1 MHRVNQRKFT
11 CAGQTGVKIQ
21 LIRKGT
27 GKELTKMLINDR
39 YELKKE
45 IRRGGFGVTWYA
57 WDTNLDMPVAIKE
70 FSDPDPEH
78 RRKFIRE
85 ARSLAKVSGARGIV
99 NVRDYLEADG
109 KAYMVMEYLDGEDLS
124 ARIDRT
130 GRLGFDET
138 WQLLLPL
145 MGVLKKLHESGMIHR
160 DVSPD
165 NIRIT
170 EDGEVKLLDFGSVSN
185 LTSENLTRTV
195 TVKPGYA
202 PIEQYSG
209 AAEQGPWTDVYSLC
223 ATIYKCITGR
233 KPADSLVRSFHD
245 ELERPSALGVKISP
259 EEEKVLMKG
268 LSVNPKERYDT
279 VNGFIDAMEAARTA
293 PKDSPVSGMS
303 GSAGSGSSA
312 GGRSLEELAS
322 KAFSDEAD
330 GGKGEPEAAQE
341 RKSGRPGQP
350 GQAGQPD
357 VQPAQPGEQPA
368 QPGQA
373 AQPGVQPAQPGNPG
387 QPTRTDTP
395 SGSGKQGRR
404 KKNKF
409 LIPAIAAGALVLG
422 IAVFVLL
429 PKGDGSGGGGGVI
442 PTSIVTGSAEGVDYD
457 SGDTYVTI
465 ADTTINDAHINFVE
479 KNDKI
484 TTVYFRRCSVPDEM
498 ISKMAD
504 WSRVESLSFNYCG
517 GYTSMDPLAGLAT
530 LGSIEI
536 YDNSDAVF
544 AGDRVF
550 TNDFPETVKKL
561 MVIGGTLEGTAGF
574 IRHFPG
580 LSTLTLNVANQ
591 VDDYSFLDA
600 LPELEYLYLY
610 NQSLDEED
618 CSHLSGHAKLGF
630 VDLTDGS
637 LATLDWAKD
646 CPGIRYIDAED
657 SPITDLS
664 PLAGHELL
672 YTLRIPGSQVSDL
685 TPLSSCPALS
695 NLNVARSQVSSLAG
709 LENAKKLFS
718 LNISRCSVSDLAPLK
733 ECAELEELYAD
744 RNKITSISEISNCGK
759 ILTIDVNRN
768 ELTNLDGCEDLIKLK
783 TLKAAGNHIS
793 DISGIRNCTVIEA
806 LFLSENG
813 IEDISAL
820 SNNFTDLKVL
830 DISDNQ
836 VRDISALA
844 GCVSLSGFAA
854 DNNKIT
860 AINVLAEK
868 PGLYGVFLSNNE
880 LTDITPLRDS
890 MDNLSYL
897 DIGNNNVR
905 DVSFLKNLSVKKVWL
920 LMENNEISDVS
931 MLPAMLEYHQLVFY
945 GNPIR
950 DISVVSG
957 MTNTLWTKLYL
968 SHDDN
973 LDYGALGSSSVNDD
987 VILVDVPSD
996 KKASVLKQF
1005 KGNRWYEPAFMTGEE
1020 ADAEMESYRAEIK
1033 RTVIGDSG
1041 EEEEAESSGAAAG
1054 EAEAE
1059 DEAAGTTADQG
1070 AEEDNGQN

>member
-99 NVRDYLEADG
+99 NVRDYLEAYG

-293 PKDSPVSGMS
+293 PKYSPVSGMS

-350 GQAGQPD
+350 GQAAQPS
-357 VQPAQPGEQPA
+357 VQPAHAAQPGEQPA

-373 AQPGVQPAQPGNPG
+373 RRNPG
-387 QPTRTDTP
+387 SPRSPASSPRSPEILASPPGRTP
-395 SGSGKQGRR
+395 PPV
-404 KKNKF
+404 
-409 LIPAIAAGALVLG
+409 PADRDAEKRTNSSSLLLRPGALVLG

-429 PKGDGSGGGGGVI
+429 PKGDGSGGDGSGGGGGVI

-465 ADTTINDAHINFVE
+465 ADTTINDAHINFV
-479 KNDKI
+479 
-484 TTVYFRRCSVPDEM
+484 
-498 ISKMAD
+498 
-504 WSRVESLSFNYCG
+504 
-517 GYTSMDPLAGLAT
+517 
-530 LGSIEI
+530 
-536 YDNSDAVF
+536 
-544 AGDRVF
+544 
-550 TNDFPETVKKL
+550 
-561 MVIGGTLEGTAGF
+561 
-574 IRHFPG
+574 
-580 LSTLTLNVANQ
+580 
-591 VDDYSFLDA
+591 
-600 LPELEYLYLY
+600 
-610 NQSLDEED
+610 
-618 CSHLSGHAKLGF
+618 
-630 VDLTDGS
+630 
-637 LATLDWAKD
+637 
-646 CPGIRYIDAED
+646 
-657 SPITDLS
+657 
-664 PLAGHELL
+664 
-672 YTLRIPGSQVSDL
+672 
-685 TPLSSCPALS
+685 
-695 NLNVARSQVSSLAG
+695 
-709 LENAKKLFS
+709 
-718 LNISRCSVSDLAPLK
+718 
-733 ECAELEELYAD
+733 
-744 RNKITSISEISNCGK
+744 
-759 ILTIDVNRN
+759 
-768 ELTNLDGCEDLIKLK
+768 
-783 TLKAAGNHIS
+783 
-793 DISGIRNCTVIEA
+793 
-806 LFLSENG
+806 
-813 IEDISAL
+813 
-820 SNNFTDLKVL
+820 
-830 DISDNQ
+830 
-836 VRDISALA
+836 
-844 GCVSLSGFAA
+844 
-854 DNNKIT
+854 
-860 AINVLAEK
+860 
-868 PGLYGVFLSNNE
+868 
-880 LTDITPLRDS
+880 
-890 MDNLSYL
+890 
-897 DIGNNNVR
+897 
-905 DVSFLKNLSVKKVWL
+905 
-920 LMENNEISDVS
+920 
-931 MLPAMLEYHQLVFY
+931 
-945 GNPIR
+945 
-950 DISVVSG
+950 
-957 MTNTLWTKLYL
+957 
-968 SHDDN
+968 
-973 LDYGALGSSSVNDD
+973 
-987 VILVDVPSD
+987 
-996 KKASVLKQF
+996 
-1005 KGNRWYEPAFMTGEE
+1005 GEE
-1020 ADAEMESYRAEIK
+1020 RQDH
-1033 RTVIGDSG
+1033 D
-1041 EEEEAESSGAAAG
+1041 
-1054 EAEAE
+1054 
-1059 DEAAGTTADQG
+1059 
-1070 AEEDNGQN
+1070 